1 MTDLTKAGLAIPPQV
16 AHLEDIKKL
25 NRLALEK
32 AHIHSVNSNPVPNGI
47 TATIAN
53 GTKVEN
59 SVPNAP
65 TLEVKLLCRLNNV
78 VLTIIIHFESLL
90 LHYNPHYTHYN

>member
-1 MTDLTKAGLAIPPQV
+1 MTDLAKAGLAIPPQV
-16 AHLEDIKKL
+16 AQLEDIKKL

-32 AHIHSVNSNPVPNGI
+32 AHQRLPDNVPNGI

-59 SVPNAP
+59 NSVPILYGSETA
-65 TLEVKLLCRLNNV
+65 L
-78 VLTIIIHFESLL
+78 
-90 LHYNPHYTHYN
+90 

>member
-1 MTDLTKAGLAIPPQV
+1 MTDLVKAGLAIPPQV

-32 AHIHSVNSNPVPNGI
+32 AYTHLSANPNPVPNGI
-47 TATIAN
+47 TPN

-59 SVPNAP
+59 NVPNEP
-65 TLEVKLLCRLNNV
+65 VLFGNETTL
-78 VLTIIIHFESLL
+78 
-90 LHYNPHYTHYN
+90 

>member
-1 MTDLTKAGLAIPPQV
+1 MTDLAKAGLAIPPQV
-16 AHLEDIKKL
+16 AQLEDIKKL

-32 AHIHSVNSNPVPNGI
+32 AHQHLPDNVPNGI

-59 SVPNAP
+59 SVPILYGSET
-65 TLEVKLLCRLNNV
+65 TL
-78 VLTIIIHFESLL
+78 
-90 LHYNPHYTHYN
+90 